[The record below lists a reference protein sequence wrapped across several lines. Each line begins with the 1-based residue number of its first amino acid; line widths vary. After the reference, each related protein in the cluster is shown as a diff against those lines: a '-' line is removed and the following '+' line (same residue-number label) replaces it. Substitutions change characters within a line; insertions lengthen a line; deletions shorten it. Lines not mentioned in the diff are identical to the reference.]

1 MDTGPFTGGKLV
13 FAENRCAR
21 CHTINGVRVAAR
33 GGERRGGPPG
43 EEGGRREGGPSG
55 EGGGPPRG
63 GPPGEGGPGPGQGRP
78 GMGPGGPGG
87 PGRNRGPDLGKV
99 GQDPNHTVE
108 WLMEQVRDPK
118 SHKQDSKMP
127 ANQDLPDDQLRSL
140 AEYLKSLQ
148 G

>member
-21 CHTINGVRVAAR
+21 CHTINNVRLVAR

-43 EEGGRREGGPSG
+43 E
-55 EGGGPPRG
+55 RG
-63 GPPGEGGPGPGQGRP
+63 GPPMGGTPGEGRP

-118 SHKQDSKMP
+118 SHKPDSKMP
-127 ANQDLPDDQLRSL
+127 ANQNLPDDQLHSL